1 MCNFGRMELMKT
13 GRNVVQAPKNP
24 DDVQTLG
31 RRKVFSNVPIC
42 RLSGGHFDQ
51 PQINQSTDKLSRG
64 PTGLKRR
71 K

>member
-31 RRKVFSNVPIC
+31 RRKVFSNAPSAGFLEAI
-42 RLSGGHFDQ
+42 L
-51 PQINQSTDKLSRG
+51 INRKSTDKLSRG